1 MNNLISSC
9 SLGKDAKIRKV
20 NRKIIQSTKI
30 NLNLDIL
37 KKNYSWLFS
46 FEIAKKFKKIE
57 KNSNENIINMLK
69 NNSNEKFKKLLIKKI
84 KKIYDIFIKNDCVII
99 ISNEYG
105 IDLYG
110 QENNSLN
117 YFLNLK
123 EIPIYRKFLEI
134 TYKDIYSY
142 FDEREAIKELNK

>member
-46 FEIAKKFKKIE
+46 FEISKKFKKIE

-69 NNSNEKFKKLLIKKI
+69 KNSNEKFKKLLITKI
-84 KKIYDIFIKNDCVII
+84 KEIYDIFIKNDCVII

-134 TYKDIYSY
+134 TCKDIYSY